1 MRRLTHSQARRVA
14 LAAQGFGRP
23 RRAAV
28 TMRHVQAEID
38 RVAQFQIDSVNVAVR
53 AHLMPLFARLG
64 PYDPALLERA
74 SSRAPRRLFEYWG
87 HAACLI
93 DVNLEPALRLRK
105 RAWAADPG
113 RVADLLAR
121 KPQLV
126 DRVLA
131 DVRAGGP
138 LTARDIENEE
148 VRSKE
153 HWGWNWSEA
162 KVVLEHMFN
171 TGEVSVAGRNAQFE
185 RRYDL
190 TDRVLPPAVLA
201 TPDPSEEE
209 SRDLL
214 VARAARALGV
224 ADLTA
229 LSEYFYQRKDTTAAA
244 IARLVARGELEP
256 VEVAGVPGQHWLWHE
271 ARLPRS
277 LHAQAL
283 VAPFDSSV
291 FERQRLEK
299 LFGTRYR
306 IEIYV
311 PEAKREYGYYVY
323 LFWYGDRPAAR
334 VDLKADRA
342 TGVLRVQSAWLE
354 EWVTTAGASTGS
366 ATGVGSATGSGATT
380 EVAGALASELHLMA
394 GWLGLTD
401 VAVAPRGTLAAALAS
416 VV

>member
-1 MRRLTHSQARRVA
+1 MA

-38 RVAQFQIDSVNVAVR
+38 RVTQFQIDSVNVAVR

-74 SSRAPRRLFEYWG
+74 WSKAPRRVFEYWG
-87 HAACLI
+87 HAASLI
-93 DVNLEPALRLRK
+93 DVNLEPALRVRK
-105 RAWAADPG
+105 RAQAAAENR
-113 RVADLLAR
+113 RVDEIRTHHPDLVQRILGDIAAR
-121 KPQLV
+121 
-126 DRVLA
+126 
-131 DVRAGGP
+131 GP
-138 LTARDIENEE
+138 LTAREIEHDEI
-148 VRSKE
+148 RRKD

-162 KVVLEHMFN
+162 KYVLEHLFN
-171 TGEVSVAGRNAQFE
+171 VGTLSVAGRNSAFE

-190 TDRVLPPAVLA
+190 TERVLPPAVHA
-201 TPDPSEEE
+201 TPDPSDADA
-209 SRDLL
+209 RDQL

-229 LSEYFYQRKDTTAAA
+229 LSEYFYLRKDATLAAVQ
-244 IARLVARGELEP
+244 RLVARGELEP
-256 VEVAGVPGQHWLWHE
+256 VEVAGVPGLHWLWHE
-271 ARLPRS
+271 ARLPRT

-283 VAPFDSSV
+283 VSPFDSMV
-291 FERQRLEK
+291 FERRRLEK
-299 LFGTRYR
+299 LFGTYYR

-311 PEAKREYGYYVY
+311 PEPQRQYGYYVY

-342 TGVLRVQSAWLE
+342 AGVLRVQSAWLE
-354 EWVTTAGASTGS
+354 VSTGS
-366 ATGVGSATGSGATT
+366 ATLSAT

-394 GWLGLTD
+394 GWLGLAD
-401 VAVAPRGTLAAALAS
+401 VVVAPKGTLAATLALRL
-416 VV
+416 